1 VIDRTQP
8 ERRLPS
14 SDVDAVV
21 VGSGPNGLAAALVLA
36 KAGLQV
42 ELHEAAPT
50 LGGGART
57 AELTLPGFRHDV
69 CSATHPM
76 ALASPF
82 FRAFDLAGHGV
93 ELLQPEIAYA
103 HPLDGGRSG
112 LGWRDLDRTAEG
124 LGRDGAAWRSLPAP
138 LVEHWHGLV
147 EAAMSDLRRVPV
159 DLTTTV
165 RFGLRL
171 LEQGSPL
178 WGARFRDDVAPP
190 LLTGVSAHGN
200 RPPRLPVPAGV
211 GLLLATLAHAV
222 GWPLPRGR
230 SQAIVDAMA
239 AELGRHGVR
248 AVTGHRVET
257 LSQLPRARAV
267 LLDVAPSGLL
277 RIAGQELPSRY
288 ARWLRGFRYGGAACK
303 VDFALAGPVP
313 WASPGCARAGT
324 LHLVGTRP
332 EALAAE
338 REVAAGRHPE
348 RPYVLAVQPG
358 VVDPTRAPAGQ
369 HVLWTYAH
377 VPHGSPL
384 DVSEAV
390 SSQIERFAPGFRDL
404 ILARHVITATEAVR
418 HNPNHVGGDIVS
430 GALTLVQTVMRP
442 VPRWDPYTTPL
453 SGVYL
458 CWASTPPG
466 PGVHGMAGVHAARR
480 ALRRFGIRT
489 DPLELVSV
497 AARTGTGS
505 DTGRTDREARWIC
518 WMARQRW

>member
-1 VIDRTQP
+1 M
-8 ERRLPS
+8 PS
-14 SDVDAVV
+14 SEVDAVV
-21 VGSGPNGLAAALVLA
+21 VGSGPNGLAAALVLS

-93 ELLQPEIAYA
+93 QLLQPEIAYA
-103 HPLDGGRSG
+103 HPLDGGRAG
-112 LGWRDLDRTAEG
+112 LGWRDLDRTADG
-124 LGRDGAAWRSLPAP
+124 LGRDGATWRSLLAP
-138 LVEHWHGLV
+138 LVEHWHGLA
-147 EAAMSDLRRVPV
+147 EAAMSDLRRIPA
-159 DLTTTV
+159 DLTTTI
-165 RFGLRL
+165 RFGLRM

-178 WGARFRDDVAPP
+178 WGARFRDDVAPA
-190 LLTGVSAHGN
+190 LLTGVSAHAS
-200 RPPRLPVPAGV
+200 RPPRLPAPAGV

-222 GWPLPRGR
+222 GWPLPRGG

-239 AELGRHGVR
+239 AELGRHGGR

-267 LLDVAPSGLL
+267 LLDVAPAGLL
-277 RIAGQELPSRY
+277 RIAGDELPSRY
-288 ARWLRGFRYGGAACK
+288 ARWLRGFRHGGAACK
-303 VDFALAGPVP
+303 VDFALTGPVP

-338 REVAAGRHPE
+338 REVAAGRHPQ

-358 VVDPTRAPAGQ
+358 DAASAPLGSLHHPLGWRLPVLGLDPAG
-369 HVLWTYAH
+369 
-377 VPHGSPL
+377 
-384 DVSEAV
+384 
-390 SSQIERFAPGFRDL
+390 
-404 ILARHVITATEAVR
+404 
-418 HNPNHVGGDIVS
+418 
-430 GALTLVQTVMRP
+430 
-442 VPRWDPYTTPL
+442 
-453 SGVYL
+453 
-458 CWASTPPG
+458 
-466 PGVHGMAGVHAARR
+466 ARR
-480 ALRRFGIRT
+480 ARDGRCARRPAG
-489 DPLELVSV
+489 LA
-497 AARTGTGS
+497 AARHSHRPTGA
-505 DTGRTDREARWIC
+505 RERQRRDRIRHGYRADGPAASAAVRATIRELDQEARWVC

>member
-1 VIDRTQP
+1 M
-8 ERRLPS
+8 
-14 SDVDAVV
+14 V
-21 VGSGPNGLAAALVLA
+21 VGSGPNGLAAALVLS

-93 ELLQPEIAYA
+93 QLLQPEIAYA
-103 HPLDGGRSG
+103 HPLDGGRAG
-112 LGWRDLDRTAEG
+112 LGWRDLDRTADG
-124 LGRDGAAWRSLPAP
+124 LGRDGATWRSLLAP
-138 LVEHWHGLV
+138 LVEHWHGLA
-147 EAAMSDLRRVPV
+147 EAAMSDLRRIPA
-159 DLTTTV
+159 DLTTTI
-165 RFGLRL
+165 RFGLRM

-178 WGARFRDDVAPP
+178 WGARFRDDVAPA
-190 LLTGVSAHGN
+190 LLTGVSAHAS
-200 RPPRLPVPAGV
+200 RPPRLPAPAGV

-222 GWPLPRGR
+222 GWPLPRGG

-267 LLDVAPSGLL
+267 LLDVAPAGLL
-277 RIAGQELPSRY
+277 RIAGDELPSRY
-288 ARWLRGFRYGGAACK
+288 ARWLRGFRHGGAACK

-338 REVAAGRHPE
+338 REVAAGRHPQ

-358 VVDPTRAPAGQ
+358 DAASAPLGSLHHPLGWRLPVLGLDPAG
-369 HVLWTYAH
+369 
-377 VPHGSPL
+377 
-384 DVSEAV
+384 
-390 SSQIERFAPGFRDL
+390 
-404 ILARHVITATEAVR
+404 
-418 HNPNHVGGDIVS
+418 
-430 GALTLVQTVMRP
+430 
-442 VPRWDPYTTPL
+442 
-453 SGVYL
+453 
-458 CWASTPPG
+458 
-466 PGVHGMAGVHAARR
+466 ARR
-480 ALRRFGIRT
+480 AWDGRCARRPAG
-489 DPLELVSV
+489 LA
-497 AARTGTGS
+497 AARHPHRPTGA
-505 DTGRTDREARWIC
+505 RERQRRDRIRHGYRADGPAASAAVRATIRELDQEARWVC